1 MDILNIPGKGLC
13 IAEKPSVS
21 REQKAIAEKNGYGN
35 RLDFASFHGHLM
47 KLPQADFYDPKYE
60 KWKKEDLPIIPD
72 FVYVEEDTKSCKE
85 LLSKIRNGGYSYI
98 INSCDAGREGEL
110 IFYSFYE
117 AEGLTLPVYR
127 LWASDVTEETMNKA
141 FHNLFEAKH
150 FDGLREASKLRAKA
164 DWLAGINFT
173 RAATLQAQTK
183 VPIGRVL
190 SPTLALIVEREK
202 EIRAFVEEDLFEVH
216 AKFEGS
222 AGTYEGIYMIPPELK
237 EFRFKDKAKAEE
249 AKAKVGKT
257 GVVKDVVAV
266 KQATKAPSLY
276 SLVELQK
283 DASRYFGFKADKTLN
298 IAQSLYETHKVLTY
312 PRTESRFLPTS
323 MVGEIWDHINPISSI
338 PELEP
343 YVKAL
348 QPQVVDSVMHSKSY
362 VDNAK
367 ITDHH
372 ALIPT
377 KIKPNLSKMSED
389 EKKIYTLVCKRLLAI
404 FMSAYEVEKTTIT
417 TVTDDGSTFRTTGKV
432 VTNPGFSVLYTHD
445 SKDVILPPVKKGDS
459 VKVSKVGIATGKT
472 RPPKRYTTD
481 TLLAAMQNVGQ
492 KLTSSELR
500 KILRETAGLG
510 TSATR
515 AEILKKLENYN
526 YVVTQ
531 RQSYVPTDFGM
542 AVVESFGNQGIF
554 SPELTA
560 KWESKLQDIESGKMA
575 PTDFYREMVEYTK
588 RETGALMG
596 INCNLRLL
604 SYPIVGECPFC
615 HAPLRSYKDYF
626 VCDNYKSPTNPC
638 IGCYS
643 KKFLDHVL
651 TDAEFRGILKGKPT
665 KVYKLTSEKQQ
676 KSWNSAIG
684 FDPEKK
690 KITFAQAKT
699 KSFEKTDTSKVV
711 ERSKICDCPVCGG
724 TIYKAKNFYLCSN
737 RADLGCEFKCG
748 ITIAHYN
755 VTEEDIKEICKY
767 GHTLQKK
774 DFIWK
779 SGKKGSARLSRE
791 GNNIKFDFN

>member
-21 REQKAIAEKNGYGN
+21 REQKQIAEKNGYAD

-47 KLPQADFYDPKYE
+47 RLPSADFYDPKYE
-60 KWKKEDLPIIPD
+60 KWRKEDLPIIPD
-72 FVYVEEDTKSCKE
+72 FRYVEEDKKSCAE
-85 LLSKIRNGGYSYI
+85 LVRKIKSGGYSYI

-117 AEGLTLPVYR
+117 AENITLPVYR

-141 FHNLFEAKH
+141 FHNLLEAKN
-150 FDGLREASKLRAKA
+150 FEGLREASKLRAKA
-164 DWLAGINFT
+164 DWLSGINFS

-183 VPIGRVL
+183 VPVGRVL

-216 AKFEGS
+216 AKFE
-222 AGTYEGIYMIPPELK
+222 AGVGNYEGTLLIPPENK
-237 EFRFKDKAKAEE
+237 ETRFKDKSKAED
-249 AKAKVGKT
+249 AKAKVGKA
-257 GVVKDVVAV
+257 GVVEDVTAE
-266 KQATKAPSLY
+266 KQSTRAPSLY

-323 MVGEIWDHINPISSI
+323 MVGEIWDHINPIGSI

-348 QPQVVDSVMHSKSY
+348 QPQVVDSVMHSKNY

-372 ALIPT
+372 AIIPT
-377 KIKPNLSKMSED
+377 KIKPNFGKMNED
-389 EKKIYTLVCKRLLAI
+389 EKKIYTLVCKRLLSI
-404 FMSAYEVEKTTIT
+404 FMPAYEVEKTTILT
-417 TVTDDGSTFRTTGKV
+417 KTEDGSLFRTTGKV
-432 VTNPGFSVLYTHD
+432 VVNPGFSVLYD
-445 SKDVILPPVKKGDS
+445 NKAKDVILPAVKKGDA
-459 VKVSKVGIATGKT
+459 VNVAKVGIVTGKT

-492 KLTSSELR
+492 KISSADLR

-515 AEILKKLENYN
+515 AEILKKLESYN
-526 YVVTQ
+526 YVVIQ

-542 AVVESFGNQGIF
+542 AVVDNFGDQDIF

-560 KWESKLQDIESGKMA
+560 RWEAKLQDIENGKMV
-575 PTDFYREMVEYTK
+575 PDHFSQEMIEYTK
-588 RETGALMG
+588 KETAALLQTT
-596 INCNLRLL
+596 CNLRLL
-604 SYPIVGECPFC
+604 AYPIVGECPFC
-615 HAPLRSYKDYF
+615 HAPMRSYKEYF
-626 VCDNYKSPTNPC
+626 VCDNYKSQTNPC
-638 IGCYS
+638 VGCYS
-643 KKFLDHVL
+643 KKFLDHTL
-651 TDAEFRGILKGKPT
+651 TDAEIRGILKGKPT
-665 KVYKLTSEKQQ
+665 KVYKLTSAKQG

-684 FDPEKK
+684 FDFEQK
-690 KITFAQAKT
+690 KITFAQAR
-699 KSFEKTDTSKVV
+699 SAAPEKTDRSKVV
-711 ERSKICDCPVCGG
+711 ERSRICDCPVCGG

-737 RADLGCEFKCG
+737 QVEKGCGFKCG
-748 ITIAHYN
+748 ITIAHYD
-755 VTEEDIKEICKY
+755 VTEDDVKEICEY

-774 DFIWK
+774 PFIWK
-779 SGKKGSARLSRE
+779 SGKHGSARLSLE
-791 GNNIKFDFN
+791 GSDIKFDFT